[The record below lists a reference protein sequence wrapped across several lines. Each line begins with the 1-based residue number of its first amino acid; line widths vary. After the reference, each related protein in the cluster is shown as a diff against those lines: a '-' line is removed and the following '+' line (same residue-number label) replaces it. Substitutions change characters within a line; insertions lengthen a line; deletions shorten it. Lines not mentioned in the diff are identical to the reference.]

1 MRPITKP
8 LFATLVPAICL
19 LVACTSPV
27 DAAPDAAPATT
38 AAPAA
43 PAAGQASIPG
53 SIVGEWNPDPSLC
66 ADSRMTFT
74 ADGRHEA
81 LMDDGDGWQVLASGR
96 YEQDGANLVIRF
108 EGEVQQREIVSVDAQ
123 RLVLRH
129 DDAALAKVTGGH
141 EVTLHRCPGRDG
153 GPSA

>member
-1 MRPITKP
+1 MHPITKP
-8 LFATLVPAICL
+8 LFATLVPAFCL

-27 DAAPDAAPATT
+27 DAAPEAVPAATP
-38 AAPAA
+38 A

-53 SIVGEWNPDPSLC
+53 SIVGEWNPDASLC

-96 YEQDGANLVIRF
+96 YELDGRTLVIRF
-108 EGEVQQREIVSVDAQ
+108 EGEVQRREVVSVDGQA
-123 RLVLRH
+123 LVLRH